1 LGKIACWL
9 ARPAIVVARVRP
21 SKHLAQAIMMIIW
34 AIMNIKEV
42 AARARLSTAT
52 VSRTINQSDLVR
64 PRTAEKVR
72 RAIRELGYYPNTQ
85 ARALVSGKS
94 RMFGLIISDIVNPFF
109 PELVKS
115 FEFAAIHRGYEVIVA
130 NTDYNSER
138 MGGCVR
144 RMIERKVDGVAI
156 MTSEIDRHLLD
167 ELSHRRLP
175 IVFLDVGKLKPLI
188 SNINVDYS
196 KGIAEAV
203 QHIVAQG
210 HERIAFISGPLT
222 LKSAR
227 TRRSAFLKC
236 VGKRA
241 PTVIEGNHKIDGG
254 DVAMMQLLALP
265 KPPTAVLTSND
276 LTAIGALRAITRVG
290 LRVPEDIS
298 VVGFDDIEL
307 SQFTQPPLTTIRLSR
322 DELGRKAFDALYETV
337 EGLQRT
343 GQEIKVS
350 TTLVL
355 RESTGP
361 VKAESSLRAS

>member
-1 LGKIACWL
+1 M
-9 ARPAIVVARVRP
+9 V
-21 SKHLAQAIMMIIW
+21 IW
-34 AIMNIKEV
+34 ASMNIKEV

-52 VSRTINQSDLVR
+52 VSRTLNQSGPVR

-72 RAIRELGYYPNTQ
+72 RAVRELGYYPNTQ
-85 ARALVSGKS
+85 ARALVSGRSK
-94 RMFGLIISDIVNPFF
+94 MFGLIISDIVNPFF

-156 MTSEIDRHLLD
+156 MTSEVDRHLLD

-175 IVFLDVGKLKPLI
+175 IVFLDVGKLKPRI
-188 SNINVDYS
+188 SNIIVDYS
-196 KGIAEAV
+196 KGIGEAV
-203 QHIVAQG
+203 QHIVSLG
-210 HERIAFISGPLT
+210 HQRIGFISGPLT

-236 VGKRA
+236 IDACGIRERQRSV
-241 PTVIEGNHKIDGG
+241 VEGNHKIDGG
-254 DVAMMQLLALP
+254 EAAMMQLLSLS
-265 KPPTAVLTSND
+265 KPPTAVLNSND

-290 LRVPEDIS
+290 LRVPDDVS

-337 EGLQRT
+337 GGLHHA
-343 GQEIKVS
+343 GQEIEIS
-350 TTLVL
+350 TSLVL
-355 RESTGP
+355 RESTAP
-361 VKAESSLRAS
+361 VKIESHTQAGNDLTVVVM

>member
-1 LGKIACWL
+1 
-9 ARPAIVVARVRP
+9 
-21 SKHLAQAIMMIIW
+21 
-34 AIMNIKEV
+34 MNIKEV

-52 VSRTINQSDLVR
+52 VSRTINQSGLVR
-64 PRTAEKVR
+64 PRTAEKVQ

-85 ARALVSGKS
+85 ARALVSGRS
-94 RMFGLIISDIVNPFF
+94 QMFGLIISDIVNPFF

-167 ELSHRRLP
+167 ELSLRRLP

-188 SNINVDYS
+188 SNIRVDYS
-196 KGIAEAV
+196 KGIEEAV
-203 QHIVAQG
+203 QHIVSLRHQ
-210 HERIAFISGPLT
+210 RIGFISGPLA

-227 TRRSAFLKC
+227 TRRTAFLKC
-236 VGKRA
+236 IAACGISERQRSV
-241 PTVIEGNHKIDGG
+241 VEGNHKIDGG
-254 DVAMMQLLALP
+254 EVAMMKLLSLP

-276 LTAIGALRAITRVG
+276 LTAIGALRAISRVG
-290 LRVPEDIS
+290 LRVPDDIS

-307 SQFTQPPLTTIRLSR
+307 SQFTQPPLTTVRLSR
-322 DELGRKAFDALYETV
+322 DELGRKAFDALYEMV
-337 EGLQRT
+337 EGMRRR
-343 GQEIKVS
+343 GQEIRVD
-350 TTLVL
+350 TRLVL
-355 RESTGP
+355 RESTAPVRVGP
-361 VKAESSLRAS
+361 SKQTA